1 MIEFDVS
8 GLIPYFVYMFRVSA
22 FNAQGEGEALETKV
36 PMQAKD
42 ALDPPEQ
49 PADPRIVDYDR
60 KWVQLQ
66 WWAPSQSNIKH
77 YIVEMQE
84 TFLVPKDA
92 DEEAGGA
99 EQQQQQAPEKT
110 EQEGKGTEKIRE
122 NVLSTKFNFFSAHG
136 NFFIDQYNF
145 CKDWPYF
152 FLYSGG
158 KNSKNLQSPPSC
170 IFCMFSFFNKK
181 EIFWTW
187 NIQKYIFITS
197 FLTEKCASSAYKKQK
212 TFFLGIFPL
221 YE

>member
-110 EQEGKGTEKIRE
+110 EQEGKRRQK
-122 NVLSTKFNFFSAHG
+122 KFVKMLFSR
-136 NFFIDQYNF
+136 
-145 CKDWPYF
+145 
-152 FLYSGG
+152 
-158 KNSKNLQSPPSC
+158 NL
-170 IFCMFSFFNKK
+170 SFFPHT
-181 EIFWTW
+181 EIFT
-187 NIQKYIFITS
+187 
-197 FLTEKCASSAYKKQK
+197 
-212 TFFLGIFPL
+212 
-221 YE
+221 

>member
-92 DEEAGGA
+92 DEEGGV
-99 EQQQQQAPEKT
+99 EQQQQAPEKT
-110 EQEGKGTEKIRE
+110 EQEGKKKI
-122 NVLSTKFNFFSAHG
+122 FFV
-136 NFFIDQYNF
+136 
-145 CKDWPYF
+145 KT
-152 FLYSGG
+152 
-158 KNSKNLQSPPSC
+158 
-170 IFCMFSFFNKK
+170 MFSRKF
-181 EIFWTW
+181 
-187 NIQKYIFITS
+187 
-197 FLTEKCASSAYKKQK
+197 
-212 TFFLGIFPL
+212 
-221 YE
+221 

>member
-110 EQEGKGTEKIRE
+110 EQEGKATEKIRE
-122 NVLSTKFNFFSAHG
+122 NVVFTKFIFFRTR
-136 NFFIDQYNF
+136 
-145 CKDWPYF
+145 K
-152 FLYSGG
+152 FLCENRKIQLSW
-158 KNSKNLQSPPSC
+158 
-170 IFCMFSFFNKK
+170 ITTMFVK
-181 EIFWTW
+181 I
-187 NIQKYIFITS
+187 
-197 FLTEKCASSAYKKQK
+197 
-212 TFFLGIFPL
+212 
-221 YE
+221 

>member
-1 MIEFDVS
+1 MVEFDVA

-36 PMQAKD
+36 PMQAKE

-92 DEEAGGA
+92 DEEGGV
-99 EQQQQQAPEKT
+99 EQQQQAPDKT
-110 EQEGKGTEKIRE
+110 EQEGKKK
-122 NVLSTKFNFFSAHG
+122 KFVKTLFSRK
-136 NFFIDQYNF
+136 F
-145 CKDWPYF
+145 
-152 FLYSGG
+152 
-158 KNSKNLQSPPSC
+158 
-170 IFCMFSFFNKK
+170 
-181 EIFWTW
+181 
-187 NIQKYIFITS
+187 
-197 FLTEKCASSAYKKQK
+197 
-212 TFFLGIFPL
+212 
-221 YE
+221 